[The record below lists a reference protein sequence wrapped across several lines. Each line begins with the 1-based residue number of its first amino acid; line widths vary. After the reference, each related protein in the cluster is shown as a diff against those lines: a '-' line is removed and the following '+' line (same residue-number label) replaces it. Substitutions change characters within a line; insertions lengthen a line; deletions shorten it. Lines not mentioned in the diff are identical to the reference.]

1 MVRMSIVMSRSWVK
15 MAVAVAAAGL
25 AASAC
30 GTVQMGAAAVTNVDR
45 ISSATLTAQV
55 ANLNSAYQADAAK
68 GFKPQRPASQAA
80 QQVLTWLITFRVY
93 DQIAAQHNIYVTQEQ
108 TQRQLDTLSSQAAAS
123 RATLAEYVSAAGAL
137 PPDLVPELGRYFAI
151 LSELEGRLD
160 AGKPPTTAAGQSALQ
175 AKIGH
180 EQCIAS
186 KSLGVT
192 VNPQYGVWDYR
203 SYSVV
208 AAKPTLAANPG
219 PSVSPSPVVTKAPC

>member
-1 MVRMSIVMSRSWVK
+1 MVMSRRWVK

-30 GTVQMGAAAVTNVDR
+30 GTLQMGAAATTNVDR

-55 ANLNSAYQADAAK
+55 ANLNSAYRADAAK
-68 GFKPQRPASQAA
+68 GFKPQRPAAQAA

-93 DQIAAQHNIYVTQEQ
+93 DQIAAQHSIYVTQEQ
-108 TQRQLDTLSSQAAAS
+108 TQRQLNTLSSQAAAS
-123 RATLAEYVSAAGAL
+123 KATLAEYVSAAGAV
-137 PPDLVPELGRYFAI
+137 PPDLVPQLGRYFAI

-160 AGKPPTTAAGQSALQ
+160 GGKAPTTSAAQSALA
-175 AKIGH
+175 AKVGK

-186 KSLGVT
+186 RDLDVT

-208 AAKPTLAANPG
+208 AAQPTLSTNAG
-219 PSVSPSPVVTKAPC
+219 PKVSPSPVVTKAPC

>member
-1 MVRMSIVMSRSWVK
+1 MSIVMSRSWVK
-15 MAVAVAAAGL
+15 MAAAVAAAGL

-30 GTVQMGAAAVTNVDR
+30 GTVKMGAAAVTNTSR

-55 ANLNSAYQADAAK
+55 ANLNSAYQTDAAK
-68 GFKPQRPASQAA
+68 GFKPQRPAAQEA
-80 QQVLTWLITFRVY
+80 QQVLTWLILFQVY
-93 DQIAAQHNIYVTQEQ
+93 DQIASQHGIYVTQEQ
-108 TQRQLDTLSSQAAAS
+108 AQRQLASLTSQAASS

-137 PPDLVPELGRYFAI
+137 PPDLVPQLGRYFAI

-160 AGKPPTTAAGQSALQ
+160 GGKAPTTAAEESSLQ
-175 AKIGH
+175 AKVGK

-186 KSLGVT
+186 KNLGVT
-192 VNPQYGVWDYR
+192 VNPQFGVWDYS

-208 AAKPTLAANPG
+208 AARPTLATNPG